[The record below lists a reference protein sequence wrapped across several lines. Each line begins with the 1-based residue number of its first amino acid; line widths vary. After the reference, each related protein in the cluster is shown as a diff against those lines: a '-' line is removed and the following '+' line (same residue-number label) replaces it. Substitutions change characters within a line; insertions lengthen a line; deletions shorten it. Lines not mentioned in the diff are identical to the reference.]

1 MEGPDGKI
9 GKENIMR
16 MLTVSIKQVSWK
28 YYALILSLIIQELL
42 LVLFVDTR
50 RNADEGD
57 CIVFL
62 LQYWHLLLVNS

>member
-9 GKENIMR
+9 GKENITR

-28 YYALILSLIIQELL
+28 YYSLILSLIIQELL

-50 RNADEGD
+50 RNADEGNR
-57 CIVFL
+57 IVF
-62 LQYWHLLLVNS
+62 